1 MEEGVGQ
8 FPSPHRPWTVQA
20 SRVNQPPKKTTPK
33 RNNTKKT
40 RDESE
45 KKNGS
50 GSTQKVSPRPRW
62 RPPWRSRYLSPG
74 SKVPHWAVVVLHGS
88 HPTCRHWSLHSK
100 MQRLPVHVSTM
111 RPSHLDPWSI
121 HTSNSSI
128 SKSFFSC

>member
-62 RPPWRSRYLSPG
+62 RPPPG
-74 SKVPHWAVVVLHGS
+74 AVATLA
-88 HPTCRHWSLHSK
+88 PA
-100 MQRLPVHVSTM
+100 QRCPIG
-111 RPSHLDPWSI
+111 P
-121 HTSNSSI
+121 
-128 SKSFFSC
+128 